1 MLTKIPIYDIIYK
14 VYEYYIGWVFFMLT
28 EKEMMKILFIADTQD
43 LEDDIPYC
51 IKENRT
57 YDNYFQDYLDIY
69 KKLQEKWNGS
79 ERDFN
84 HYLLKEKNFFIEEI
98 CKKIEDKK
106 LDEIENNS
114 GIHIGFMLL
123 NNGLYNALN
132 RYIDQG
138 GTLESNYQDTVNL
151 PEKIK
156 KNFVEKYG
164 SAKGFGHFLC
174 SNIEFNEH
182 VSMNNFTVIKCL
194 KEKGVNFN
202 DFKSIKGKN
211 IIDFIPNFSEVS
223 SNYVNYMLKEAF
235 KYPDLLEL
243 GKESSILSTIV
254 NNIDSKKISLLKLL
268 KDNEFDLNKLS
279 SDHFKQMP
287 LNVLLSR
294 YNNFNNDSDFLKA
307 AQIMIDNNCSLFDYN
322 PHTFSLNITGLPSDV
337 KKEVIS
343 ELVKDFQNSFK
354 DKDLINQFSFIEIL
368 FSRNNLYESLMEGYK
383 DVLLDNKNNVTKLS
397 NYFCDYFSSV
407 DINIR
412 NRFLMDIDEF
422 LTLEDYK
429 KFNKMINKKLDT
441 NDWDFLD
448 NSLAPLL
455 SHIERKLMEIELS
468 SVSVKE
474 NIKKVKRI

>member
-1 MLTKIPIYDIIYK
+1 MNIILGGY
-14 VYEYYIGWVFFMLT
+14 FFMLT
-28 EKEMMKILFIADTQD
+28 EKEMMRILFIADNQD

-51 IKENRT
+51 IKENKT
-57 YDNYFQDYLDIY
+57 SDNYFQDYVDIY

-79 ERDFN
+79 ERDFSY
-84 HYLLKEKNFFIEEI
+84 YLLNEKNLFIKNI
-98 CKKIEDKK
+98 CEKIKDGK

-114 GIHIGFMLL
+114 GLHIGFMLL
-123 NNGLYNALN
+123 NNGEYNALN
-132 RYIDQG
+132 SYIKQG
-138 GTLESNYQDTVNL
+138 GALDSNYNDTVNL

-156 KNFVEKYG
+156 QNFIGKYG
-164 SAKGFGHFLC
+164 SLNGFGHFVC
-174 SNIEFNEH
+174 FNIEYNEH
-182 VSMNNFTVIKCL
+182 VSMNNFTVIKSL
-194 KEKGVNFN
+194 KDRGVNFN

-211 IIDFIPNFSEVS
+211 IIDFIPNFSQVS

-243 GKESSILSTIV
+243 AKDSSILSTIV
-254 NNIDSKKISLLKLL
+254 NNIDSKKINLLKLL
-268 KDNEFDLNKLS
+268 KDNEFDFNKLS

-294 YNNFNNDSDFLKA
+294 YYSFDNNSDFLKA

-322 PHTFSLNITGLPSDV
+322 PHTFSLNITGLPSEV

-343 ELVKDFQNSFK
+343 ELVKDFKNAFK
-354 DKDLINQFSFIEIL
+354 DKDLINQFSFIEFV
-368 FSRNNLYESLMEGYK
+368 FSRNNLYEALMDDHK
-383 DVLLDNKNNVTKLS
+383 DILLNNKDNITKLS

-407 DINIR
+407 DVNIK

-429 KFNKMINKKLDT
+429 KFNKIINKKLDP
-441 NDWDFLD
+441 NGWDYLD
-448 NSLAPLL
+448 KSLGPLL
-455 SHIERKLMEIELS
+455 SHIEKRLMEIELS
-468 SVSVKE
+468 PVLVKE

>member
-1 MLTKIPIYDIIYK
+1 
-14 VYEYYIGWVFFMLT
+14 MLT
-28 EKEMMKILFIADTQD
+28 EKEMMKILFITDNQD

-51 IKENRT
+51 VRENKT

-69 KKLQEKWNGS
+69 KKLQGRNEK
-79 ERDFN
+79 DFN
-84 HYLLKEKNFFIEEI
+84 HYLLNEKKSFIKNI

-114 GIHIGFMLL
+114 GLHIGFMLF
-123 NNGLYNALN
+123 NNGEYNALN
-132 RYIDQG
+132 SYIKQG
-138 GTLESNYQDTVNL
+138 GTLDSNYNDTVNL

-156 KNFVEKYG
+156 KNFVDKYG
-164 SAKGFGHFLC
+164 SPDGFGHYVC

-182 VSMNNFTVIKCL
+182 VSMNNFTVIKSL

-202 DFKSIKGKN
+202 NFKSIKGKN

-235 KYPDLLEL
+235 KYPDLLNL

-268 KDNEFDLNKLS
+268 KDNDFDLNKLS
-279 SDHFKQMP
+279 SDHFKKMP

-294 YNNFNNDSDFLKA
+294 YYSFDNDSDFFKA

-322 PHTFSLNITGLPSDV
+322 PHTFSLNITGLPSEV

-368 FSRNNLYESLMEGYK
+368 FSKNNLYESLMDDHK
-383 DVLLDNKNNVTKLS
+383 DVLLNNKNNVSKLS
-397 NYFCDYFSSV
+397 NYFWDYFSSV
-407 DINIR
+407 DVNIR

-422 LTLEDYK
+422 LNQEDYK

-441 NDWDFLD
+441 NNWDFLD

>member
-1 MLTKIPIYDIIYK
+1 
-14 VYEYYIGWVFFMLT
+14 MLT
-28 EKEMMKILFIADTQD
+28 EKEMMKILFIADTED

-51 IKENRT
+51 IRENKT
-57 YDNYFQDYLDIY
+57 YDNYFQDYMDIY
-69 KKLQEKWNGS
+69 KKLQEKWSGS

-84 HYLLKEKNFFIEEI
+84 HYLLNEKNLFIKNI
-98 CKKIEDKK
+98 CEKIEDGK
-106 LDEIENNS
+106 LNEIENNS

-123 NNGLYNALN
+123 NNGQYNALN
-132 RYIDQG
+132 SYIKQG
-138 GTLESNYQDTVNL
+138 GALDSNYSDTVNL
-151 PEKIK
+151 PQKMKE
-156 KNFVEKYG
+156 NFVDKYG
-164 SAKGFGHFLC
+164 TSDGFGHYVC

-182 VSMNNFTVIKCL
+182 VSMNNFTVIKSL
-194 KEKGVNFN
+194 KEKGVSFDN
-202 DFKSIKGKN
+202 FKSIKGKN

-235 KYPDLLEL
+235 KYPDLLAL

-254 NNIDSKKISLLKLL
+254 NNIDSKKINLLKFL
-268 KDNEFDLNKLS
+268 KDNEFDFNKLS

-294 YNNFNNDSDFLKA
+294 YNNFDKDSDFSKA

-322 PHTFSLNITGLPSDV
+322 PHTFTLNITGLPSDV

-343 ELVKDFQNSFK
+343 ELIKDFQISFK
-354 DKDLINQFSFIEIL
+354 DKDLINQFSFFEIL
-368 FSRNNLYESLMEGYK
+368 FSRNNLYESVIEDHK

-397 NYFCDYFSSV
+397 NYFWDYFSSV
-407 DINIR
+407 DVNIR

-422 LTLEDYK
+422 LTSEDYK
-429 KFNKMINKKLDT
+429 KFNKMINKKLNT

-468 SVSVKE
+468 SVLLKE
-474 NIKKVKRI
+474 DIKKVKRI